1 MIKVT
6 STFDAKAWEAKVK
19 KQTAYATAVA
29 INAAAKA
36 VQQESSQALERELDR
51 PTPFTKDPKRAMF
64 LSYARAPAKMFADVG
79 FRDIQSAYLMYQFA
93 GGTRRPKNKALRIP
107 AQIRL
112 NQYGNLP
119 KDTIKKL
126 VAQSKGKRANLFYGQ
141 PTPTATA
148 GIWKRVGKTLQPVV
162 LFPQRAAKYKKKF
175 DWFAFAR
182 NVARREMPRQFDRA
196 FADAMRTAR

>member
-126 VAQSKGKRANLFYGQ
+126 VAQSKRKKGLIFYGQ
-141 PTPTATA
+141 PSP
-148 GIWKRVGKTLQPVV
+148 GLPPGLWRRVGKTLEPVIM
-162 LFPQRAAKYKKKF
+162 FPARAAKYRKRF
-175 DWFAFAR
+175 DWFKWATTLAK
-182 NVARREMPRQFDRA
+182 RELPKQIDIALRYA
-196 FADAMRTAR
+196 LSTAR